1 MNSRREEKIR
11 KILNWDIKEEFL
23 NQVRNLMSPKKRII
37 SGYIKDNRVKQL
49 NSVNSILGTMFRKLP
64 NKHKD
69 KAWEQCLRR
78 IQSVDKFCALKEI
91 LEDAKKGVFID
102 ADNDRQQLCLKR

>member
-11 KILNWDIKEEFL
+11 KILNWDIKEELL

-37 SGYIKDNRVKQL
+37 PRYIKDNRVEQL
-49 NSVNSILGTMFRKLP
+49 NSVNPMLGTMFRELP
-64 NKHKD
+64 NKYKD

-78 IQSVDKFCALKEI
+78 MSSVDKFSALKEI
-91 LEDAKKGVFID
+91 LEDAKKGIFID
-102 ADNDRQQLCLKR
+102 ASNDRQQLCRKR